1 MDAPTLETARLRL
14 RSFQHAD
21 LDAYASFC
29 ADPDV
34 MRYIGSGSV
43 LTRAE
48 SWRQMAFF
56 VGHWGLLGYGIWAVE
71 RRDTGALIG
80 RVGFLHPPGW
90 PDFEIGWLLGRAYW
104 GQGYALEA
112 ARVALRY
119 AFDELR
125 RHRVISLI
133 RPENRSSIKL
143 AEALGERLG
152 GEVQLFGSS
161 ALVYEIFATGRGAS
175 PSRGTAPPDPRS
187 P

>member
-21 LDAYASFC
+21 LDAYARFC

-90 PDFEIGWLLGRAYW
+90 PDFEIGWLLGRPYW

-133 RPENRSSIKL
+133 RPDNRPSIKL